1 MSYSSSSY
9 TSTSY
14 TTVDTPTILG
24 DPLVIGKLALQNSLI
39 ILGVNSRPMPIHF
52 GETIRLVALGVSDIN
67 GNPVTSETIIVSIQ
81 NPNGSLEEFSTGI
94 IMDEPGKFH
103 YDYTVPADGPA
114 GIYKQRWKITVA
126 GRIAEAIDTFN
137 VEPF

>member
-24 DPLVIGKLALQNSLI
+24 DPLVIGKLALK
-39 ILGVNSRPMPIHF
+39 GVMPIHF
-52 GETIRLVALGVSDIN
+52 GETIRLVASGVTDIN
-67 GNPVTSETIIVSIQ
+67 GNPVTGELFVIGVQDPKGTLVET
-81 NPNGSLEEFSTGI
+81 STGI
-94 IMDEPGKFH
+94 IQDEPGKFH